1 MACKTKEK
9 TNKFL
14 NILKNFFKKKEERSV
29 FIGKGFSLDDIKKEE
44 LVDIK
49 LENSNRVNHMFIF
62 GAPGVGKTRTL
73 ENIIEQDIP
82 AGDSIVIIDPKGDI
96 DLFSKVYQL
105 ALQTNRLD
113 DLMFLTN
120 IYPEYSIKI
129 NPLAHYY
136 MIDEVIDHI
145 MAGVPADDDFF
156 YNVAKETT
164 TAIVRGRILIRKI
177 TKRKTPLNFLEISK
191 YCYYEGLKKLKSD
204 VESVNTDDEELASE
218 KRFITNLLEKIL
230 SSPQDYFSKVT
241 STLRTTLT
249 IMTSGNIGKVIGNV
263 KSNIFID
270 KLENDEPIIL
280 YVMTGSLLSRE
291 SAPILNKV
299 ALSMIQASIGRT
311 YSSGKK
317 YKNRLNIF
325 IDEAASAVYKG
336 IETIPA
342 QGRGANVSVTFITQS
357 PADMIAQI
365 GKDSAKR
372 LMDLTSTKLI
382 MRLNEEESAK
392 MISAYGGKVKNFS
405 SILNINGGVMTREV
419 EEYAVSPE
427 DVLRLKKREFFY
439 FGFEGEFKGK
449 TARVNPTEVIIKMPN
464 ALATGEIR

>member
-1 MACKTKEK
+1 M
-9 TNKFL
+9 
-14 NILKNFFKKKEERSV
+14 IFKKCIEKLFNIFFRKKEDYT
-29 FIGKGFSLDDIKKEE
+29 FLGKGFRLDDVKHEE

-49 LENSNRVNHMFIF
+49 IAESNRVNHMFIF

-82 AGDSIVIIDPKGDI
+82 RGHSVVIIDPKGDI
-96 DLFSKVYQL
+96 DLFSKVYQV
-105 ALQTNRLD
+105 ALQTKRTK

-136 MIDEVIDHI
+136 MVDEIIDHI
-145 MAGVPADDDFF
+145 MAGVPAKDEFF
-156 YNVAKETT
+156 YNVAKETA
-164 TAIVRGRILIRKI
+164 TAIVRGRVLIREI
-177 TKRKTPLNFLEISK
+177 TKKKEPLTFMEISK
-191 YCYYEGLKKLKSD
+191 YCYYEGLQTLKSD
-204 VESVNTDDEELASE
+204 IENINTADNDLKEE
-218 KRFITNLLEKIL
+218 RDFILNLLDKIL

-249 IMTSGNIGKVIGNV
+249 IMTSGNIGKIIGNV

-270 KLENDEPIIL
+270 KLERDEPIIL

-299 ALSMIQASIGRT
+299 TLSMIQSSIGRV
-311 YSSGKK
+311 YSSGNK
-317 YKNRLNIF
+317 YKHRLNIF
-325 IDEAASAVYKG
+325 IDEAASAVYRG

-342 QGRGANVSVTFITQS
+342 QGRGANVAVHFITQS

-365 GKDSAKR
+365 GEDSARR

-382 MRLNEEESAK
+382 MRLNEEESARI
-392 MISAYGGKVKNFS
+392 ISAYGGRRKTFS
-405 SILNINGGVMTREV
+405 SVLNTSGGVMTREV
-419 EEYAVSPE
+419 EEYAIKPE

-449 TARVNPTEVIIKMPN
+449 TARVNPTEIVIKMPN
-464 ALATGEIR
+464 ALAVDKG

>member
-1 MACKTKEK
+1 MGL
-9 TNKFL
+9 F
-14 NILKNFFKKKEERSV
+14 NFFRKFFRKEPQSIL
-29 FIGKGFSLDDIKKEE
+29 IGKGFMLDDVKKEN
-44 LVDIK
+44 LVDIRL
-49 LENSNRVNHMFIF
+49 LENNRVNHMFVF
-62 GAPGVGKTRTL
+62 GAPGVGKTRLL

-82 AGDSIVIIDPKGDI
+82 KGHSIVIIDPKGDI
-96 DLFSKVYQL
+96 DLFSKVFQV
-105 ALQTNRLD
+105 ATNCGRKKD
-113 DLMFLTN
+113 IMFLTN

-136 MIDEVIDHI
+136 MEDEIIDHI
-145 MAGVPADDDFF
+145 MAGVPAGDDFF

-164 TAIVRGRILIRKI
+164 TAIVKSRILLRKF
-177 TKRKTPLNFLEISK
+177 TKQIQDTLNFKEISE
-191 YCYYEGLKKLKSD
+191 YCYYAGIQKLQSD
-204 VESVNTDDEELASE
+204 LQAVNSSEFEEDKQFLL
-218 KRFITNLLEKIL
+218 NLIEKIL
-230 SSPQDYFSKVT
+230 SSPQDYFSKVS

-249 IMTSGNIGKVIGNV
+249 IMTSGNIGRIIGNV
-263 KSNIFID
+263 KTNSFID

-299 ALSMIQASIGRT
+299 TLSMIQSSIGRV

-317 YKNRLNIF
+317 YSHRLNIF

-365 GKDSAKR
+365 GEDSAKR
-372 LMDLTSTKLI
+372 LMDLTSTKII
-382 MRLNEEESAK
+382 MRLNEENSARL
-392 MISAYGGKVKNFS
+392 ISAYGGKIKSYSPILS
-405 SILNINGGVMTREV
+405 SNGGITTREV
-419 EEYAVSPE
+419 EEMAIKPE
-427 DVLRLKKREFFY
+427 DVLRLQKREFFY
-439 FGFEGEFKGK
+439 FGFEGEYKGK
-449 TARVNPTEVIIKMPN
+449 TARVEPTEIMIEMPN